1 MVGVG
6 VVVVVNCEGGVVM
19 TGYDATTAE
28 RRGQVVRLRFS
39 TNKYFFR
46 RIVEINQ
53 RHQKHKQQQSQHKML
68 GQTTAKYI
76 FKVENI
82 DTMNQNWLVGWFK
95 SYP

>member
-39 TNKYFFR
+39 THKYFFQ
-46 RIVEINQ
+46 ENGNENSFNEPEAPEET
-53 RHQKHKQQQSQHKML
+53 QQQ
-68 GQTTAKYI
+68 
-76 FKVENI
+76 
-82 DTMNQNWLVGWFK
+82 
-95 SYP
+95 